1 MQLIRIKQPTRHIWV
16 KDIFIPPLLFQ
27 FQMAKTKQK
36 IKEEAM
42 QVKVI
47 ERTQQIQLQEQ
58 EIIRR
63 ERELE
68 AQVRK
73 PAEAEKYR
81 LEKLAEANRY
91 VLLDN
96 NKMIMNHCVPGR
108 FRHRSGKLSIVRE
121 NWRHRSENRPRL
133 RSIG

>member
-1 MQLIRIKQPTRHIWV
+1 
-16 KDIFIPPLLFQ
+16 
-27 FQMAKTKQK
+27 MAKTKQK

-81 LEKLAEANRY
+81 LEKLAEANRF
-91 VLLDN
+91 VMLEGNMLSLDPGSRPDRFICRNKEQGEKGNLLFDRVSEIN
-96 NKMIMNHCVPGR
+96 EPRSEKSGLQG
-108 FRHRSGKLSIVRE
+108 FRSGPTQTGLYS
-121 NWRHRSENRPRL
+121 HRRWLEA
-133 RSIG
+133 